1 MRDLFGGAPK
11 TNGHAYIK
19 PIEDPFRY
27 ICGVFGGDGAIQILQ
42 RANKMPLAT
51 YFPIRFNGKGEPV
64 PLWRNYLLI
73 EFMEGVT
80 INLCRTT
87 TQFIKVV
94 SERDEEGLMYPVLVK
109 REAVKQSMAM
119 VLEGKFNERIIE
131 RRFYGRGSIV
141 RVIEGNF
148 IDKKVRLEM
157 NVTPEMNGNTKIKVD
172 LDGIKASIELFKLA
186 L

>member
-1 MRDLFGGAPK
+1 M
-11 TNGHAYIK
+11 
-19 PIEDPFRY
+19 
-27 ICGVFGGDGAIQILQ
+27 
-42 RANKMPLAT
+42 
-51 YFPIRFNGKGEPV
+51 
-64 PLWRNYLLI
+64 
-73 EFMEGVT
+73 T

-94 SERDEEGLMYPVLVK
+94 SERDEEGLMHPVLVK

-157 NVTPEMNGNTKIKVD
+157 DVTPGMNGYTKIKVD